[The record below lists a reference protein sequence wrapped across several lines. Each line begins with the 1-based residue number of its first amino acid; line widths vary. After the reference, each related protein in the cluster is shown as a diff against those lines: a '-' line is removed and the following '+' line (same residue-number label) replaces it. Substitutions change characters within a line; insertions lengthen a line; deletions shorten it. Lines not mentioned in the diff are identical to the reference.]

1 MFAYIKG
8 SLEVKTNGY
17 IVIDVNGIGY
27 KIFMSE
33 TAINK
38 LGAIGEIIKIH
49 TYVRV
54 REDDI
59 SIYGFNT
66 NEELRMFEL
75 LLSVS
80 GIGAKSAL
88 VILSNVSVSSF
99 ALAIINNDINL
110 LKKLPGIGPKTA
122 QRVIL
127 ELKDKLKKENEIVA
141 NENTD
146 ISDTINTAIMD
157 DEKIAEEQV
166 VGVLNFD
173 IHLVKDF
180 KGKRYIE
187 RITECIPLENE
198 DNYNL
203 DYKKAKTGDA
213 KLDKFFDNATIYFS
227 KSTNLQTYKYVNI
240 LEYHDGNY
248 VLTNPI
254 SEINRKEMKNNMDEQ
269 DAKKF
274 EQFCKENWN

>member
-157 DEKIAEEQV
+157 DEKIAEATAALK
-166 VGVLNFD
+166 VLGYMGKEIEKALEKVDANLSVED
-173 IHLVKDF
+173 IIR
-180 KGKRYIE
+180 KG
-187 RITECIPLENE
+187 LL
-198 DNYNL
+198 NL
-203 DYKKAKTGDA
+203 A
-213 KLDKFFDNATIYFS
+213 
-227 KSTNLQTYKYVNI
+227 
-240 LEYHDGNY
+240 
-248 VLTNPI
+248 
-254 SEINRKEMKNNMDEQ
+254 R
-269 DAKKF
+269 
-274 EQFCKENWN
+274 

>member
-27 KIFMSE
+27 KIYMSE
-33 TAINK
+33 TAIAE
-38 LGAIGEIIKIH
+38 LGEIGQIVKVH
-49 TYVRV
+49 TYLKVK
-54 REDDI
+54 EDEM
-59 SIYGFNT
+59 SLYGFNT

-80 GIGAKSAL
+80 GIGAKSAIN
-88 VILSNVSVSSF
+88 ILSNITPSSF

-157 DEKIAEEQV
+157 DEKIAEATAALK
-166 VGVLNFD
+166 VLGYTGKEIEKALEKVDANLSVED
-173 IHLVKDF
+173 IIR
-180 KGKRYIE
+180 KG
-187 RITECIPLENE
+187 LL
-198 DNYNL
+198 NL
-203 DYKKAKTGDA
+203 A
-213 KLDKFFDNATIYFS
+213 
-227 KSTNLQTYKYVNI
+227 
-240 LEYHDGNY
+240 
-248 VLTNPI
+248 
-254 SEINRKEMKNNMDEQ
+254 R
-269 DAKKF
+269 
-274 EQFCKENWN
+274 

>member
-8 SLEVKTNGY
+8 NLEVKTNGY
-17 IVIDVNGIGY
+17 VVIDVNGIGY

-38 LGAIGEIIKIH
+38 LGQIGEIVKIH

-59 SIYGFNT
+59 SIFGFNT

-99 ALAIINNDINL
+99 ALAIINNDVNL

-141 NENTD
+141 NED
-146 ISDTINTAIMD
+146 REVSDTIKAAIID
-157 DEKIAEEQV
+157 DEKIAEATAALK
-166 VGVLNFD
+166 VLGYTGKEIEKALEKVDANLRVED
-173 IHLVKDF
+173 IIR
-180 KGKRYIE
+180 KG
-187 RITECIPLENE
+187 LL
-198 DNYNL
+198 NL
-203 DYKKAKTGDA
+203 A
-213 KLDKFFDNATIYFS
+213 
-227 KSTNLQTYKYVNI
+227 
-240 LEYHDGNY
+240 
-248 VLTNPI
+248 
-254 SEINRKEMKNNMDEQ
+254 R
-269 DAKKF
+269 
-274 EQFCKENWN
+274 